1 VVYDPTNVVPG
12 EDPMAVAIR
21 ERITENAKKL
31 LEPGEQIQAV
41 IPTQTKSGWLGALGF
56 IWLIFLNRF
65 RPIVVTDRRIVI
77 TDSGRWAQGKPTT
90 IVTSLARSTQIGP
103 PQGLWWKCQSLGQ
116 TLYIH
121 KRFHKDVEQAD
132 AMRPPA

>member
-1 VVYDPTNVVPG
+1 
-12 EDPMAVAIR
+12 MAVAIR
-21 ERITENAKKL
+21 ERITQNVQHL

-41 IPTQTKSGWLGALGF
+41 IPSQTKSGWLGALGF

-65 RPIVVTDRRIVI
+65 RPIVVTDRRIAI

-90 IVTSLARSTQIGP
+90 IVASIARSTQIGP

-116 TLYIH
+116 PLYIH

-132 AMRPPA
+132 ALRPTA